1 MFGSQGESANAMNE
15 SYDDSI
21 QYRATH
27 RQPLCSAVSG
37 VGSRKKAAKKARVL
51 VVVEPFIRQ
60 RLPERMYVV
69 RVERRGFFRQRDFES
84 LSDARKYRDEQ
95 LALAP
100 VSKKGITK
108 YDFSGVDWSKSN
120 QEIAA
125 LLGCTVPC
133 VYNNRIKLGK

>member
-1 MFGSQGESANAMNE
+1 MNE

-27 RQPLCSAVSG
+27 RQYGIATAYKGAVRKSSKG
-37 VGSRKKAAKKARVL
+37 RTLSLRVEKFISRLLPSDTYL
-51 VVVEPFIRQ
+51 VVVSRKGFCVQKSGFATLSEARQ
-60 RLPERMYVV
+60 W
-69 RVERRGFFRQRDFES
+69 
-84 LSDARKYRDEQ
+84 RDEQ

-100 VSKKGITK
+100 PLKLGKGITK

-133 VYNNRIKLGK
+133 VYSRRIKLGK